1 MGLGEPLFLGVKL
14 STFQMF
20 GILGFVRFGVSI
32 WVKYLAVLHH
42 LVLHR
47 SSKRMDD
54 LRPVVIEPAPVVL
67 CTLEA
72 FVGHV
77 GPREGRAHACEPRV
91 GSGPHREEGFG
102 QWRIGGGG
110 TPETETRYCPGGLY
124 SGKQGEALVPP
135 YAVGPADVGLSGEPA
150 MPAALG
156 VPDGHSRAIECLI
169 GRSLTLQHLP
179 QFHSDLLDVLS
190 IESHEPV
197 ELGTVWKGRECCSQ
211 MCLGVA
217 VEVPFAGE
225 PRPPSE
231 DREGDDLTTTEGG
244 IRTGS
249 ASYGSM
255 RLAKIVDHDVKC
267 GEEGVH
273 VNHEESV
280 PFPSGLVSKPTLVR
294 GHLPLKSSRDNSHQ
308 AFKNLARL
316 ARLDPKLL
324 YPLSHRGEDA
334 QAHMALMRSPRALI
348 GCGTQLVNHV
358 PKGRSSPSGQGC
370 PSALPEAS
378 TTRRP
383 STYPRPCGRP
393 SNPSSN
399 RSLRSPSVSA
409 NTRGCLWR
417 SPRSTTRR
425 PSCCARW
432 RVSGRSRRLPSCLPW
447 RTPTASKGAARW
459 GLTWGWCRP
468 QSGRERGILRDAS
481 PRRATRC

>member
-1 MGLGEPLFLGVKL
+1 MSSPSHQICELQPRSAQLVVEPDTEVVQRNPRRETGSQTPDLVGPLPPEAQGVEELIVDCLHDLTDRGNPPPQALGPGL
-14 STFQMF
+14 S
-20 GILGFVRFGVSI
+20 GVS
-32 WVKYLAVLHH
+32 LG
-42 LVLHR
+42 
-47 SSKRMDD
+47 RMDY
-54 LRPVVIEPAPVVL
+54 LRPVAFEPAPVVL
-67 CTLEA
+67 FSLEA

-77 GPREGRAHACEPRV
+77 DSREGCTHACEPRV
-91 GSGPHREEGFG
+91 GVSPQRQEALG
-102 QWRIGGGG
+102 QWLIGGGG

-156 VPDGHSRAIECLI
+156 VPDGHSRAIECLV
-169 GRSLTLQHLP
+169 GRSLTLQHFP

-308 AFKNLARL
+308 AFKGGGV
-316 ARLDPKLL
+316 
-324 YPLSHRGEDA
+324 PLSWDQGPNLVGQSSAERVLLTPLRTLHPANGG
-334 QAHMALMRSPRALI
+334 QPRAR
-348 GCGTQLVNHV
+348 
-358 PKGRSSPSGQGC
+358 K
-370 PSALPEAS
+370 
-378 TTRRP
+378 
-383 STYPRPCGRP
+383 
-393 SNPSSN
+393 
-399 RSLRSPSVSA
+399 
-409 NTRGCLWR
+409 
-417 SPRSTTRR
+417 
-425 PSCCARW
+425 
-432 RVSGRSRRLPSCLPW
+432 
-447 RTPTASKGAARW
+447 TA
-459 GLTWGWCRP
+459 
-468 QSGRERGILRDAS
+468 
-481 PRRATRC
+481 